1 MYVFLVAL
9 AASLS
14 LLAGPVTVSTWREA
28 VPFHGTII
36 EHIPPELAPEVDL
49 RPKIRAYGL
58 NVRDQGTRGTCTV
71 FATPFLIE
79 YQRAGLPGADHTHP
93 NL

>member
-36 EHIPPELAPEVDL
+36 EHFPPELAPEVDL
-49 RPKIRAYGL
+49 LIRTWANDAIAVTTGQHY
-58 NVRDQGTRGTCTV
+58 V
-71 FATPFLIE
+71 AP
-79 YQRAGLPGADHTHP
+79 DHTHP
-93 NL
+93 RL